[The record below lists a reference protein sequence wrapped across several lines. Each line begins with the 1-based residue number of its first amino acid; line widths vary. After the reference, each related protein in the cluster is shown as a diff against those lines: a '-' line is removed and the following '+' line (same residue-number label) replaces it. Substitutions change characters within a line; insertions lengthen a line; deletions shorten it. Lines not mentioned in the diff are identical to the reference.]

1 MRIDGPQSETPGT
14 IKINIGRGF
23 DVAADV
29 PYIQTENTQ
38 TYQDASDVKEAN
50 IEVNALNITLGEN
63 TSGNYVASV
72 SGGTGISVSGSGGE
86 AATPQVILTAN
97 LDQLLDVTA
106 PTPASGDFLKWNGTA
121 WVNDPIDLGTDTSGN
136 YVSDVTAGTG
146 IAVSHTPAE
155 GSTPTVSLNAT
166 LDDLSNV
173 TAPSPASGDFLKWN
187 GSAWVNDP
195 INLGTDTTG
204 NYMSGVTAG
213 TGITVTHTPSEGS
226 SATVALN
233 ASLNTLTDVVV
244 SSAAIGDVIEHN
256 GTNFVNRPLRAVT
269 QRMQMRRNDDRY
281 YCQVGTNIVAVSA
294 INVGSCSMIN
304 VLEDGN
310 ISHLAI
316 HLNAT
321 YSGATSYNYRLALYA
336 DDDGEP
342 GSLIEDA
349 GQLTISTGAAQGFKE
364 LALNGVTGRDV
375 NAGDRL
381 WLACAATYG
390 PGAGFPALSHLAG
403 HLQPYSDYGLTSA
416 SHPQACCFGYLGAAG
431 TAFPATWSFTSP
443 ETQPAGVAVYAKLRA

>member
-14 IKINIGRGF
+14 IKISIGRGF

-38 TYQDASDVKEAN
+38 TYQDASDVKETN

-72 SGGTGISVSGSGGE
+72 SGGTGISISGSGGE

-166 LDDLSNV
+166 LNDLSNV

-213 TGITVTHTPSEGS
+213 AGITVTHTPSEGS

-256 GTNFVNRPLRAVT
+256 GTNFVNRPLRAPA
-269 QRMQMRRNDDRY
+269 QRMIMRRNDNRY
-281 YCQVGTNIVAVSA
+281 YGQVGQQVIDLNTIS
-294 INVGSCSMIN
+294 VGSCTMIN
-304 VLEDGN
+304 LLEDGN

-316 HLNAT
+316 RLSAT
-321 YSGATSYNYRLALYA
+321 YGGATSYNYRLALYA

-349 GQLTISTGAAQGFKE
+349 GQLTIATGDTQGFKE
-364 LALNGVTGRDV
+364 LALNGTTGRDV
-375 NAGDRL
+375 NAGDRV
-381 WLACAATYG
+381 WLACAATHG
-390 PGAGFPALSHLAG
+390 PGAGLPSITHVAG
-403 HLQPYSDYGLTSA
+403 YVQPYADYGLTSA
-416 SHPQACCFGYLGAAG
+416 AHNQASCFGYLTGPG
-431 TAFPATWSFTSP
+431 TAFPATWSMSSP
-443 ETQPAGVAVYAKLRA
+443 ETQPVGVMVFAKLRA